1 METTPIIDVLLSS
14 SEEKEKVLSL
24 TYKKLKTLDMLS
36 VASSFLGL
44 IVFQFE
50 VFFFKKS

>member
-24 TYKKLKTLDMLS
+24 TYKKLKTLDMLT

-50 VFFFKKS
+50 VLFLKT